1 MFNKLIKISI
11 FVFSGIALVIISG
24 YVLLFLFAVS
34 QEGEFINYDDGVTI
48 EVNNT
53 SNQPTP
59 KIKFTLGYSEIPDF
73 QDIGE
78 ITPLDSEKATKIRN
92 NDIKTANDDL
102 SLYIEYKLKNGDT
115 KKEDLFYSPA
125 AVPQKIV
132 AKIDITDIDKIG
144 NIRYTYTGYNSVFS
158 ISGE

>member
-1 MFNKLIKISI
+1 MFNTRIKITM
-11 FVFSGIALVIISG
+11 FVFSGIAIVIILG
-24 YVLLFLFAVS
+24 YVLLFLLAVA
-34 QEGEFINYDDGVTI
+34 QEGEFIKYDDGVTI
-48 EVNNT
+48 KVNNT

-59 KIKFTLGYSEIPDF
+59 KIKFTLGYSENPDF

-78 ITPLDSEKATKIRN
+78 ITPLDSENAAKIRN
-92 NDIKTANDDL
+92 DDIKTANDDL

-132 AKIDITDIDKIG
+132 AVIDITDIDKYGDIKLKYKG
-144 NIRYTYTGYNSVFS
+144 FDGFGTIN
-158 ISGE
+158 GE